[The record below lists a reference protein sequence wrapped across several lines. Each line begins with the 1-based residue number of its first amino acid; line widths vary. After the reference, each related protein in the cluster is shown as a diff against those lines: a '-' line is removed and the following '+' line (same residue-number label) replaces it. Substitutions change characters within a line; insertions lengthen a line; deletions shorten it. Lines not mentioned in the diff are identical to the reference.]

1 MRLWMSYL
9 SQSVLFI
16 TSVQGHDSFLW
27 FILHVW
33 FDGFKKTTSLALRA
47 LPSKNNCS
55 FLLVNLRLWIFYLP
69 FVVIVVHFL

>member
-1 MRLWMSYL
+1 MRLWMPYL
-9 SQSVLFI
+9 SQCVLFI

-27 FILHVW
+27 LILHVW
-33 FDGFKKTTSLALRA
+33 FDGFKKTTSLSLRA